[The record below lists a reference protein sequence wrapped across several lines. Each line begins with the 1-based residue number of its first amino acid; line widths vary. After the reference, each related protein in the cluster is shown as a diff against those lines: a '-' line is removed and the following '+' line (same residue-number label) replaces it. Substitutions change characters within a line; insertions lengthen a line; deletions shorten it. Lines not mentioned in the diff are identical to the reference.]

1 MSRTRGLASAKRSE
15 DGSGSLPGSE
25 ATKLAALIF
34 ALTSFTQGLLGA
46 TPDPAPPWQA
56 MDYGP
61 FLTASIEAPHPATN
75 IAYKGIAINL
85 GENFGGARNE
95 AMIFDTD
102 LLRYSAGWT
111 GDFVALKGVVFDG
124 EHWAYPSIAGDQIF
138 GNPTAPG
145 WANAGNFQDPRE
157 HPYGPIPKN
166 WAHWKGLYLHETKVV
181 LSYTVGTMSVLE
193 MPALD
198 RHGDVT
204 AFARILNLSP
214 STVDHTVQLLFD
226 PRMRAELLDLDQLEN
241 VRSETPA
248 GDCLAVL
255 APPNRQAD
263 PSATTRAGDAEL
275 VGRWDFDEPGGN
287 SAADTSGHERTM
299 RLNNISWTDRGHERT
314 GLEFDGRHFAEIPG
328 ADDFA
333 IIDQDFAVAAWI
345 NTTADGSILA
355 LTTPGDQWVPDGR
368 ALFLRNGCLT
378 FDVGWIG
385 NVTASV
391 SVTDGQWHHV
401 AMTWSHTNGLVTLFV
416 DGQPDGTG
424 SLKPRRPLVS
434 PVLRVG
440 FTAPD
445 FPESP
450 WFRGQLDGLRLY
462 GRALDHTEVAA
473 LARQTPRN
481 ELLAAALI
489 GGPNAARWLTTD
501 DGHVRLHLPA
511 SAHPRRGK
519 VLLWRGPR
527 AALPEFVALVKA
539 STPPIDL
546 LPLTRGGPPRWPQ
559 KLVTQGTLG
568 TNDGPYAVDTLTEPD
583 PNPWRSWMRFGGL
596 DFFPDG
602 KRAALTTWNGDVWL
616 VSGVDG
622 DLARTD
628 LATHRHRALSTAW
641 PPHRRQQNLR
651 TGPRSDHAPPRP

>member
-1 MSRTRGLASAKRSE
+1 M
-15 DGSGSLPGSE
+15 
-25 ATKLAALIF
+25 
-34 ALTSFTQGLLGA
+34 
-46 TPDPAPPWQA
+46 
-56 MDYGP
+56 
-61 FLTASIEAPHPATN
+61 
-75 IAYKGIAINL
+75 
-85 GENFGGARNE
+85 
-95 AMIFDTD
+95 
-102 LLRYSAGWT
+102 
-111 GDFVALKGVVFDG
+111 VFDG

-255 APPNRQAD
+255 ARQA
-263 PSATTRAGDAEL
+263 
-275 VGRWDFDEPGGN
+275 
-287 SAADTSGHERTM
+287 
-299 RLNNISWTDRGHERT
+299 
-314 GLEFDGRHFAEIPG
+314 
-328 ADDFA
+328 
-333 IIDQDFAVAAWI
+333 
-345 NTTADGSILA
+345 
-355 LTTPGDQWVPDGR
+355 
-368 ALFLRNGCLT
+368 
-378 FDVGWIG
+378 
-385 NVTASV
+385 
-391 SVTDGQWHHV
+391 
-401 AMTWSHTNGLVTLFV
+401 
-416 DGQPDGTG
+416 
-424 SLKPRRPLVS
+424 
-434 PVLRVG
+434 
-440 FTAPD
+440 
-445 FPESP
+445 
-450 WFRGQLDGLRLY
+450 
-462 GRALDHTEVAA
+462 
-473 LARQTPRN
+473 PRN

-489 GGPNAARWLTTD
+489 GGPEAARWLTTD
-501 DGHVRLHLPA
+501 DGHVRLDLPA
-511 SAHPRRGK
+511 STHPRRCK

-546 LPLTRGGPPRWPQ
+546 LPLTHGGPPRWPQ

-568 TNDGPYAVDTLTEPD
+568 TNTGPYAVDTLTEPD

-602 KRAALTTWNGDVWL
+602 NRAALTTWNGDVWI
-616 VSGVDG
+616 VSGVGGNLRELTWQRIATGLFQPLGLRIVDQQIYALGRDQITRLHDLNGDG
-622 DLARTD
+622 ETDFYENFNNDCMASEHFHEFALDLKTGPDGSFYYIKCACHGTTAKHPHHGTVMKVSKDGSTLEVVARGFRANNGLGVGPRGELTSIDNQGHWMPGNRINWIKPGGWYGYQWAWNPENRSTYDEPLCWMHNFVDRSGGTQLWVPTD
-628 LATHRHRALSTAW
+628 AWGPFRDEIITISYGMGHIFLLLKEEIDGQMQGAVTRFPLEFETGVMRGAWHPHNGQLYAAGLYGWGGQQNQSRRLLPHPRHRPTR
-641 PPHRRQQNLR
+641 PP
-651 TGPRSDHAPPRP
+651 GPRSPLRP